1 MGRFR
6 DAERH
11 SHQTS
16 SGWFTRL
23 KTNARAIRRDVV
35 NRLRALF
42 GVVAKLV
49 TWAKAVGATCLGYV
63 RGAGE
68 VSRWQYSQAPPVFVA
83 RIGEADEE
91 TRSARSGVHADVA
104 A

>member
-42 GVVAKLV
+42 GVVAKLATSRRALAEREGFEPV
-49 TWAKAVGATCLGYV
+49 SPLLAKSLND
-63 RGAGE
+63 
-68 VSRWQYSQAPPVFVA
+68 
-83 RIGEADEE
+83 ADLID
-91 TRSARSGVHADVA
+91 G
-104 A
+104 